1 MKYGS
6 VLLFV
11 GVLAL
16 PLPAQSEQVKRPH
29 LLQAIIFES
38 YITQPPENLRFYDV
52 VELPSNDFPL
62 KFSRL
67 FDPSGS
73 SETIQLPRNM
83 AFPRA
88 PMFLDAYTFDV
99 TEEQIPKKNFSH
111 RNDIQHIDY
120 KVRFLSWSKD
130 RYKAELEGRVE
141 ELKFKHIL
149 IEAAV
154 DKTTIVRIRRSAN
167 RTVYIALTAIE
178 ASDSTATNIIPP
190 KPVSRPLPVY
200 PSDLLKINWAGRLRI
215 FTVITREGKA
225 DGKKVILLDCP
236 HFLLGRNGLDA
247 VLNQWT
253 FKPATRDGIPLD
265 FETIIE
271 VDFYL
276 PKPRGRDMPSSG
288 DR

>member
-6 VLLFV
+6 VLIFI
-11 GVLAL
+11 GMLAL
-16 PLPAQSEQVKRPH
+16 PPPTQSEQVKRPH

-38 YITQPPENLRFYDV
+38 YLTQLPDNLKFYDA

-67 FDPSGS
+67 FGSSSS

-99 TEEQIPKKNFSH
+99 TEERIQKKHFSH
-111 RNDIQHIDY
+111 RNEIQRINY
-120 KVRFLSWSKD
+120 KVRFLSWSND
-130 RYKAELEGRVE
+130 RYKAELEGRIE
-141 ELKFKHIL
+141 EFKFKHIL
-149 IEAAV
+149 IEAAA

-167 RTVYIALTAIE
+167 RTVYIALTVIK

-190 KPVSRPLPVY
+190 KPIFRPLPVY
-200 PSDLLKINWAGRLRI
+200 PSDLLKINWTGTLRI
-215 FTVITREGKA
+215 FTVITSEGKA
-225 DGKKVILLDCP
+225 DGKSVILLDCP
-236 HFLLGRNGLDA
+236 HFLLGRNVLDV

-253 FKPATRDGIPLD
+253 FKPATKDGIPLD
-265 FETIIE
+265 FETIVD

-276 PKPRGRDMPSSG
+276 PGPRGRDMPASG
-288 DR
+288 NR